1 MRRINPL
8 TLIALLTV
16 TGWYVL
22 PQAQADLIFTDRS
35 AFESALPAG
44 FYFNDF
50 SGLATSIGPEASI
63 AQSGGSPTVGYDVS
77 AAGGLGVFDV
87 AGEPFKSLGNWF
99 PLNSVVVQ
107 FNTNNVNA
115 AGANLWLTDVNG
127 DRIAGTIN
135 VVYSNGTNGV
145 VNSATSGDL
154 GYFGITAANV
164 FGSVTF
170 STGANDV
177 FVNFSNF
184 SVASIPE
191 PSSLLLLGLST
202 CGLMLRR
209 RVSKS

>member
-1 MRRINPL
+1 MRLIGKLGVMAVLTATQWLALPL
-8 TLIALLTV
+8 
-16 TGWYVL
+16 
-22 PQAQADLIFTDRS
+22 AQADVIYTDRV

-63 AQSGGSPTVGYDVS
+63 AQSGGSPTVGYNVS

-107 FNTNNVNA
+107 FDTNNVNA

-135 VVYSNGTNGV
+135 VVYSNSTNGV
-145 VNSATSGDL
+145 VNSSTSGNL
-154 GYFGITAANV
+154 GYFGITSANI

-202 CGLMLRR
+202 CGLLLRR
-209 RVSKS
+209 RGSKS